1 MANPVEIITHVG
13 EELAYILRAD
23 VTPAGTTFLTPGTF
37 GQEMGLIVYG
47 AGQHIQ
53 PHTHLPVTRQVSGT
67 TECVMVRKGRC
78 IVDFYD
84 GAQSLI
90 MSRELA
96 LGDVVL
102 LLGGGH
108 GFRMLEDT
116 VLFEVKQGPYMSDR
130 DKLRFDPPQA
140 AV

>member
-1 MANPVEIITHVG
+1 MANLVEIITHNA
-13 EELAYILRAD
+13 EEVAYILRAD
-23 VTPAGTTFLTPGTF
+23 VTPDSTTFLTPGTL

-47 AGQHIQ
+47 AGQFIQ
-53 PHTHLPVTRQVSGT
+53 PHAHLPVTRQVNGT
-67 TECVMVRKGRC
+67 TECVIVRKGRC

-84 GAQSLI
+84 DARHLI
-90 MSRELA
+90 LSRELA

-116 VLFEVKQGPYMSDR
+116 VLFEVKQGPYMGDR
-130 DKLRFDPPQA
+130 DKVRFDPPSA
-140 AV
+140 AE